1 MLKIKTI
8 QNKVRWESFLNRE
21 GVEFYPLFQ
30 SFSWGEVQKKLGFEV
45 ERIGIFEEEKLLG
58 IALIV
63 DVIAKRG
70 HYLHVRHG
78 PIFKD
83 FKKRE
88 FKFFVQYLI
97 KRAKEKGAAFVRLSP
112 LIAKER
118 RNQNIF
124 QQFKFIKSPIHNMD
138 AQICWVLDIRKSEEQ
153 LLKEMRKT
161 TRYLIKRGLNSGLN
175 VVKAKKLSDIK
186 FFLNLYKKTAQKHGF
201 VPHQGIAEEF
211 TIFKK
216 DKQDE
221 LFLAKFKNKVISGAL
236 VIFCHDQAIYHHGA
250 SDEKYEKLSPSY
262 LLQWEAI
269 LEAKK
274 RGKKLYNFWG
284 IAPPSSKNHPW
295 KGLTLFKTGFGG
307 EVREFVP
314 SHDLPLSP
322 WYWKTYLIESATKFL
337 KGY

>member
-1 MLKIKTI
+1 MLKIKEI
-8 QNKVRWESFLNRE
+8 EKKSEWEDFLE
-21 GVEFYPLFQ
+21 EQEFYPLFQ
-30 SFSWGEVQKKLGFEV
+30 SFSWGEVQKKLGFEI
-45 ERIGIFEEEKLLG
+45 ERIGIFEGEKLVG
-58 IALIV
+58 VALLV

-78 PIFKD
+78 PVFSD
-83 FKKRE
+83 FKKSE
-88 FKFFVQYLI
+88 FKFFIQYLI
-97 KRAKEKGAAFVRLSP
+97 TRARERGAFFLRLSP
-112 LIAKER
+112 LIPKEKL
-118 RNQNIF
+118 NQNIF

-138 AQICWVLDIRKSEEQ
+138 AQTCWILDITKPEEQ

-161 TRYLIKRGLNSGLN
+161 TRYLIKRGVTSGLKAI
-175 VVKAKKLSDIK
+175 KAKNVSDIN
-186 FFLNLYKKTAQKHGF
+186 FFLNLYKKTAKKHGF

-211 TIFKK
+211 TMFKK
-216 DKQDE
+216 DKQAE
-221 LFLAKFKNKVISGAL
+221 LFLSKFKNKVISGAL
-236 VIFCHDQAIYHHGA
+236 VIYCGDQAIYHHGA
-250 SDEKYEKLSPSY
+250 SDKKYEKLSPSY

-274 RGKKLYNFWG
+274 RGKRLYNFWG

-322 WYWKTYLIESATKFL
+322 WYWKTYIIEHASKLL

>member
-1 MLKIKTI
+1 MLKIEKI
-8 QNKVRWESFLNRE
+8 NKKKEWEDFLE
-21 GVEFYPLFQ
+21 KQEFFPLFQ
-30 SFSWGEVQKKLGFEV
+30 SWDWGEVQKKLGFEI
-45 ERIGIFEEEKLLG
+45 EKIGIFDQEKIVG

-78 PIFKD
+78 PVFSD
-83 FKKRE
+83 FRKNE
-88 FKFFVQYLI
+88 FKFFMQYLI
-97 KRAKEKGAAFVRLSP
+97 TRAKEKGAAFIRLSP
-112 LIAKER
+112 LIAKEKVGEDVFR
-118 RNQNIF
+118 K
-124 QQFKFIKSPIHNMD
+124 FKFIKSPIHNMD
-138 AQICWVLDIRKSEEQ
+138 AQTCWVLDITKPEEQ

-161 TRYLIKRGLNSGLN
+161 TRYLIRKGTSSGLKI
-175 VVKAKKLSDIK
+175 VKARNVSDIK
-186 FFLNLYKKTAQKHGF
+186 FFLNLYKKTAKKHGF

-211 TIFKK
+211 VIFKK
-216 DKQDE
+216 DNQAE
-221 LFLAKFKNKVISGAL
+221 LFLSKFKNKVISGAL
-236 VIFCHDQAIYHHGA
+236 VIFCQNQAIYHHGA

-274 RGKKLYNFWG
+274 RGKRWYNFWG

-295 KGLTLFKTGFGG
+295 QGLTLFKTGFGG

-322 WYWKTYLIESATKFL
+322 WYWKTYFIEFATKFL